1 MPRKCEDGPAYS
13 EKVKRIL
20 IIELKHLSTEEAMY
34 ILKAK
39 PGVWGG
45 VNLNEWLLI
54 KDLSKGY
61 IFNIL
66 SDFDEIQCIK
76 SA

>member
-13 EKVKRIL
+13 ERVKLIL

-45 VNLNEWLLI
+45 VNLNE
-54 KDLSKGY
+54 
-61 IFNIL
+61 
-66 SDFDEIQCIK
+66 
-76 SA
+76 